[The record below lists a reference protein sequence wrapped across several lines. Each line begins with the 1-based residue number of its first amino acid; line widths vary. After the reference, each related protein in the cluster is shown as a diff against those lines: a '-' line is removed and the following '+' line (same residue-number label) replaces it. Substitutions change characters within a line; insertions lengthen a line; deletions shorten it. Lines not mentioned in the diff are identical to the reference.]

1 MTTETFE
8 FQGVSGTTHYVA
20 IFRVA
25 DGHVFDWD
33 DGTFKAFGSA
43 TEKTVE
49 VTDEL
54 AIGGSGQSLFSLD
67 VDLATLNNTS
77 MPGQFLLSWFT
88 DNVATVLVSQA
99 LLITVTSGAIAAE
112 EAEAIA
118 ELTGDPGATPT
129 LSEAVMLLY
138 MEARNK
144 LEIHKSPALKKIHNN
159 AGAVILQQTLDDNGD
174 RFQKGQVA
182 SP

>member
-1 MTTETFE
+1 MTTEKFE
-8 FQGVSGTTHYVA
+8 FQGESATTHYVA

-25 DGHVFDWD
+25 DGEVLDWD
-33 DGTFKAFGSA
+33 DDTFKAFGSA

-49 VTDEL
+49 VTDEV
-54 AIGGSGQSLFSLD
+54 AIGGSGKSLFSLD
-67 VDLATLNNTS
+67 VNLATLNNTS
-77 MPGQFLLSWFT
+77 TPGDFLLSWFT
-88 DNVATVLVSQA
+88 DAAATELVSQS
-99 LLITVTSGAIAAE
+99 LLITVTSGNLVSELAE
-112 EAEAIA
+112 SIA

-159 AGAVILQQTLDDNGD
+159 AGTVILQQTLDDDGD

-182 SP
+182 AP